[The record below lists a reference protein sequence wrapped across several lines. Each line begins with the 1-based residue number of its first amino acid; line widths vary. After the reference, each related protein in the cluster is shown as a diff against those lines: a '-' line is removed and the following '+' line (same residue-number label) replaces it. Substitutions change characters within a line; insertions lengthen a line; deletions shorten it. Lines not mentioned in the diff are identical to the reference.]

1 MRRTAHLISVALALV
16 TSSAVAR
23 AQEDIQLRE
32 KAITLVER
40 ANVASMARPFAP
52 YEQTIVFRVYSPGK
66 GTQEGRFTSVTIGP
80 RSYRD
85 EYEYGDF
92 RLLVVVN
99 GDMIADVGNRAVAPL
114 EVRKLTTLNPI
125 YHVSFDRSDVI
136 RDIQEVSVAGRA
148 AECIDFETI
157 VGEKHDTNQICVDRQ
172 LGTLVRVRTG
182 GETITNSDFFR
193 LHGAN
198 YPARISYENGE
209 IRLDLE
215 QTMTH
220 FDGTPDPNLLVA
232 PPDAKVMHVCLAY
245 VRPYGQN
252 LPQPK
257 PGTGTQNVDVMLHG
271 TIGPDGKI
279 HDAMINR
286 SGRDDLNNEA
296 LKIFSTWTFTPA
308 VCNGKPIEVP
318 ADVTLH
324 FQNR

>member
-1 MRRTAHLISVALALV
+1 MRRAVDFLAVALVLV
-16 TSSAVAR
+16 SSLAVAR
-23 AQEDIQLRE
+23 APQDVQLRE

-52 YEQTIVFRVYSPGK
+52 YEQTVLFRVYSRGK

-92 RLLVVVN
+92 HLLVVVN
-99 GDMIADVGNRAVAPL
+99 GDMIADVGNRSVAPF

-125 YHVSFDRSDVI
+125 DHVSFDSSDVI
-136 RDIQEVSVAGRA
+136 RDIEDASVSGRPA
-148 AECIDFETI
+148 QCIDFETI
-157 VGEKHDTNQICVDRQ
+157 VGEKRDSNQICVDRE
-172 LGTLVRVRTG
+172 LGTLLRIRTG
-182 GETITNSDFFR
+182 GETITNSDFFS

-198 YPARISYENGE
+198 YPARISYDNGD

-220 FDGTPDPNLLVA
+220 FDGTPDPNLLVP
-232 PPDAKVMHVCLAY
+232 PPDAKIMYVCLAY
-245 VRPYGQN
+245 LRPYGQN

-257 PGTGTQNVDVMLHG
+257 PGNGTQNVDVMLHG
-271 TIGPDGKI
+271 TIGPDGRI
-279 HDAMINR
+279 HDPIINR
-286 SGRDDLNNEA
+286 SGRDDLNAEA
-296 LKIFSTWTFTPA
+296 LKIFSSWTFTPA
-308 VCNGKPIEVP
+308 SCNGKPFEVP
-318 ADVTLH
+318 ADITLH

>member
-1 MRRTAHLISVALALV
+1 MLIGELRCRLGTLCDGPRTLFQLLSPSHPHRPSHGRRRTSNFG
-16 TSSAVAR
+16 
-23 AQEDIQLRE
+23 RE
-32 KAITLVER
+32 R
-40 ANVASMARPFAP
+40 SHWW
-52 YEQTIVFRVYSPGK
+52 SG
-66 GTQEGRFTSVTIGP
+66 TSVTIGP

-92 RLLVVVN
+92 HLLVVVN

-125 YHVSFDRSDVI
+125 HQVSFDSSDVI

-157 VGEKHDTNQICVDRQ
+157 VGEKRDSNQICVDRQ

-286 SGRDDLNNEA
+286 SGRDDLNNEPSKFFPHGLSRPLSA
-296 LKIFSTWTFTPA
+296 TANPSKFRLM
-308 VCNGKPIEVP
+308 
-318 ADVTLH
+318 
-324 FQNR
+324 